1 MTLVI
6 DLCPSQIYEE
16 LCVMF
21 IWIHFIAAVL
31 AVILGLINLISKKG
45 TLQHRILGWSWL
57 LLMTSVTVP
66 SFWIRELNDGNF
78 SWIHLLTVW
87 TLISMGIA
95 LISIKNGNVRIHAS
109 FMIGTMVG
117 AIIAGGFAMMPG
129 RFISSMIGYG

>member
-1 MTLVI
+1 MLT
-6 DLCPSQIYEE
+6 
-16 LCVMF
+16 
-21 IWIHFIAAVL
+21 WIHFIAAIF
-31 AVILGLINLISKKG
+31 AVILGLINLTSKKG
-45 TLQHRILGWSWL
+45 TFQHRILGWSWL

-117 AIIAGGFAMMPG
+117 AIIAGGFAMIPG
-129 RFISSMIGYG
+129 RFISSLIGYG

>member
-1 MTLVI
+1 MI

-45 TLQHRILGWSWL
+45 TFQHRILGWSWL

>member
-1 MTLVI
+1 MI

-95 LISIKNGNVRIHAS
+95 LFSIKNGNVRIHAS

>member
-1 MTLVI
+1 
-6 DLCPSQIYEE
+6 
-16 LCVMF
+16 MF

-95 LISIKNGNVRIHAS
+95 LFSIKNGNVRIHPS

-117 AIIAGGFAMMPG
+117 AIIAGGFAMMRG